1 MKWLQS
7 VCLAGMILAGFES
20 IGQEALAGNPVRE
33 VVIFEQDF
41 RGQPLPAGWR
51 TEPSGWHML
60 PEKLRAGFPPV
71 RGKSWWCAEM
81 DARFTGWNFR
91 GTPPECPARP
101 GPEPNGDSPP

>member
-51 TEPSGWHML
+51 TEPSDRTVNVSPG
-60 PEKLRAGFPPV
+60 
-71 RGKSWWCAEM
+71 AE
-81 DARFTGWNFR
+81 G
-91 GTPPECPARP
+91 
-101 GPEPNGDSPP
+101 